1 MFISL
6 LFRTQGSLTVHNS
19 KQCFTGSSLGTSSFH
34 LNILYK
40 FGCIGREEVEN
51 GKMHGS
57 CGFERKKKM
66 INFYT
71 RLLLYPR
78 KSIKKSFE
86 YFVKLFLILPNE
98 LFFYNLQKIKK
109 KIIFLALFFLSFS
122 FLSFHFYF
130 QTHA

>member
-6 LFRTQGSLTVHNS
+6 LFRTQGSLTIHNS
-19 KQCFTGSSLGTSSFH
+19 EQCFTGSSLGASSQVW
-34 LNILYK
+34 LYWTR
-40 FGCIGREEVEN
+40 GSREWKNAWKLWIWKE
-51 GKMHGS
+51 K
-57 CGFERKKKM
+57 KKKM